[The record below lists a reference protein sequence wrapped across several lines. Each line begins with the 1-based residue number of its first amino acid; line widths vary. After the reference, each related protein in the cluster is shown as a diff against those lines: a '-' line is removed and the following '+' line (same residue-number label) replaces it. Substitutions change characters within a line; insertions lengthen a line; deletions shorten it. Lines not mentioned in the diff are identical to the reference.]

1 MQVTITL
8 APLEILVQRD
18 PEVLLVL
25 MVMLVSQDLLDQQ
38 ELPALQVQATFK
50 DLVVQKVFLVEA
62 DVLESLVLRVHPV
75 NQVSSFWEMPKALL
89 SENQVLKAHLESL
102 VHQVEEVVVVSKV
115 LSGQLAQ
122 TDDSALRRMQLV
134 MLA

>member
-1 MQVTITL
+1 MQVTIIL
-8 APLEILVQRD
+8 VPREILVQRD

-38 ELPALQVQATFK
+38 EQPALQVQATFK
-50 DLVVQKVFLVEA
+50 DLVVQQVLQVKEEL
-62 DVLESLVLRVHPV
+62 LESLVLRVHPV

-102 VHQVEEVVVVSKV
+102 VHRVEEVVLVSKV

-122 TDDSALRRMQLV
+122 TDDSALRRMHLV